1 MKEVGSYLSMEILG
15 SAFSMT
21 QRIQRE
27 HNRNEFILSSEL
39 LASFPQ
45 NFKFQTIA
53 EYKQTASLEE
63 TFTVRFLKWTGR
75 RKGGKEF
82 RPTDLH

>member
-1 MKEVGSYLSMEILG
+1 MM
-15 SAFSMT
+15 M
-21 QRIQRE
+21 
-27 HNRNEFILSSEL
+27 
-39 LASFPQ
+39 
-45 NFKFQTIA
+45 QT

-63 TFTVRFLKWTGR
+63 TFAAKFLKWTGR